1 MSRRIIFWSISL
13 TTTETQ
19 TSLIHVV
26 PFVAVHITQKSWYCQ
41 DIWLAPSDQAIM
53 YYPGINI
60 ISPIVRSS
68 TAKLI
73 VNQWFLFKKT
83 LSKLLGNW
91 SITDDIYYN
100 AHTCQFCIF
109 LVHTVTR
116 HFHARSNLSGMDD
129 YQLIFRN
136 ILSIGYIVT
145 LITVEHDS

>member
-13 TTTETQ
+13 TTTKTQ

-26 PFVAVHITQKSWYCQ
+26 PFVGVHITQKSWYCQ

-68 TAKLI
+68 TCSKINRKPVIFIQENTQQTFFRKL
-73 VNQWFLFKKT
+73 VDNRW
-83 LSKLLGNW
+83 
-91 SITDDIYYN
+91 YN

-129 YQLIFRN
+129 YQLSFRN